1 MQLAATR
8 SRVGSGVGDLEAISE
23 AMFTSTRVLASRHVG
38 DSLPGT
44 AALAWWRRT
53 SRTNDGQMI
62 KDPTA
67 ETGDQ
72 ALDLL
77 LRW

>member
-38 DSLPGT
+38 DSLQGR
-44 AALAWWRRT
+44 LL
-53 SRTNDGQMI
+53 SLDDGGPHGQTTD
-62 KDPTA
+62 K
-67 ETGDQ
+67 
-72 ALDLL
+72 
-77 LRW
+77 